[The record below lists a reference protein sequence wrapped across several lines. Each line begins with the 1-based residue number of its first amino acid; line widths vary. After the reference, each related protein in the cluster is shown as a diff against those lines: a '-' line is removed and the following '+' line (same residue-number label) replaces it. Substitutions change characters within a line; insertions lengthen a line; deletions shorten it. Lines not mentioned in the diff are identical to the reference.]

1 MQLGADHSSDGFNMG
16 SYVFFQ
22 VLFEFL
28 DCGGDGGMHV
38 FIDGGNI
45 GTELSHFLLGFCE
58 IRVQVIEVR
67 FQVLAM
73 GMGHDEE
80 ATRKGAGGTTQK
92 WVMGEV
98 YHIDQGDELNPMG

>member
-1 MQLGADHSSDGFNMG
+1 MHLGTDHHSDRFNMG
-16 SYVFFQ
+16 RNVLFE

-28 DCGGDGGMHV
+28 DYGGDGQMHV

-58 IRVQVIEVR
+58 IRVQVIEAS

-80 ATRKGAGGTTQK
+80 GTRKGAGGTTHK
-92 WVMGEV
+92 MGNGEV
-98 YHIDQGDELNPMG
+98 YHND